1 MRVAKSCQPMNSV
14 PWIMSVGSTTL
25 KKIGAQK
32 SVTAGVLEKDSIQK
46 KHARLVSAI
55 NALPQH
61 NTFFT

>member
-1 MRVAKSCQPMNSV
+1 MNSV